1 MSNWFQLLRE
11 QLQLPDIAADGT
23 AVPFGITGIAPE
35 AWHVAGI
42 ESAGNSEHVLTA
54 RTGDG
59 AEVKWHMRFFAD
71 TRAVECW
78 GTLTNRGGR
87 PLQNLS
93 ECLTWDLDLLLQPA
107 FGEPW
112 VRQVNGVQ
120 FLANFFPPHDFAIV
134 DRQLLKTPQVY
145 APLAIMAG
153 EGGRPSD
160 GHLPCAIICE
170 ESVQSRAL
178 RSFSNGPVS
187 GA

>member
-1 MSNWFQLLRE
+1 MSNWFQILRE
-11 QLQLPDIAADGT
+11 QLQLPNIAADGT
-23 AVPFGITGIAPE
+23 AVPFGVGGIAPE

-59 AEVKWHMRFFAD
+59 AEVQWRMRFFAD

-78 GTLTNRGGR
+78 GTLTNRGSR

-120 FLANFFPPHDFAIV
+120 FLPNFFPPHDFAIV
-134 DRQLLKTPQVY
+134 DRQLLKD
-145 APLAIMAG
+145 APGLCPLRRH
-153 EGGRPSD
+153 GGRRRPPFPTAICPAPSS
-160 GHLPCAIICE
+160 ATARAA
-170 ESVQSRAL
+170 RAL
-178 RSFSNGPVS
+178 RSFSNGPAS
-187 GA
+187 GV